1 MLLLLGLLACPKP
14 LPPGGIPENGPPAMR
29 PVYVPDPAVDARVS
43 ARVDELSALYQ
54 TGRYAQARTLIERI
68 LAEEPEN
75 AWSSTLR
82 DWQKDLSV
90 LGQPAPPLGV
100 NEWVQGGPPPP
111 QGTTLLVFFEAW
123 CPHCQTEMPVL
134 AQRSRDLQSAG
145 LTVVGLTQ
153 QSRGVTD
160 DELRSLL
167 LASNAEFAI
176 GREDGTTSSAYGVV
190 GIPSMA
196 VIRDGVLMFRGHPSL
211 LSDEAL
217 RRWLTSPTGE
227 P

>member
-1 MLLLLGLLACPKP
+1 
-14 LPPGGIPENGPPAMR
+14 MR

-54 TGRYAQARTLIERI
+54 AGQYAQARTLIERI

-82 DWQKDLSV
+82 DWQRDLSV
-90 LGQPAPPLGV
+90 LGQPAPPLSV
-100 NEWVQGGPPPP
+100 NEWVQGGPPSPK
-111 QGTTLLVFFEAW
+111 GTTLLVFFEAW
-123 CPHCQTEMPVL
+123 CPHCQTEMPIV
-134 AQRSRDLQSAG
+134 AKKSRDLGAAG

-153 QSRGVTD
+153 QSRGVTS
-160 DELRSLL
+160 DELRSFL
-167 LASNAEFAI
+167 LASGASFAV
-176 GREDGTTSSAYGVV
+176 GKEDGTTSAAYGVV

-217 RRWLTSPTGE
+217 QQWLVE
-227 P
+227 PLPPQ